1 MMPPIGGRD
10 EVWRGSLQLTFIN
23 FEIQFCGYFMLDLL
37 VIAIVTI
44 PIPTIYGT
52 CNEVHSLD
60 ARAGS
65 GVHMGH
71 FDISQSGRYYHTG
84 SISHVS
90 IKLCPLYPIKGL
102 IHDDFHLTRHAIV
115 IDDFVR
121 QLFADLII
129 DELWL
134 HLMLDV

>member
-23 FEIQFCGYFMLDLL
+23 FEIQFYGYFMLDLL
-37 VIAIVTI
+37 VIAIITI

-60 ARAGS
+60 ARAGF

-71 FDISQSGRYYHTG
+71 LSTTLDEMASSW
-84 SISHVS
+84 
-90 IKLCPLYPIKGL
+90 IKGMHG
-102 IHDDFHLTRHAIV
+102 ITAPSCNEENTKRPRNYALTYR
-115 IDDFVR
+115 
-121 QLFADLII
+121 
-129 DELWL
+129 
-134 HLMLDV
+134 M